1 MAHRGYV
8 AQLEELH
15 LGSDLAL
22 AWSCQL
28 QHSIASQAEV
38 RQVSTGL
45 TGTATPQLVEL
56 GPCPVYSQPEVTS
69 STCCAW
75 RSPPGSLQSAHGP
88 RSGLVFCPGDCGK
101 LFNSSLVSGE

>member
-38 RQVSTGL
+38 RQVSTGI
-45 TGTATPQLVEL
+45 TGTATPQLV
-56 GPCPVYSQPEVTS
+56 V
-69 STCCAW
+69 
-75 RSPPGSLQSAHGP
+75 
-88 RSGLVFCPGDCGK
+88 RSGELRPIQSGPGHTAWK
-101 LFNSSLVSGE
+101 KSFKALWS